1 MGKLLSK
8 ENITRR
14 KREEE
19 NTIFDKRSY
28 FEQDYGR
35 IIFSPSF
42 IRLQDKAKVSTLET
56 NDFVR
61 TRLTHSL
68 EVLTIARSIGIDLKD
83 FLKEKNS
90 DTDNNEIYEYI
101 LKIFKFVIFLVNF
114 FPPQKVA
121 KSARIELV
129 LNHTKIVLHVR

>member
-90 DTDNNEIYEYI
+90 GTDNNEIYEYI
-101 LKIFKFVIFLVNF
+101 PKQL
-114 FPPQKVA
+114 
-121 KSARIELV
+121 
-129 LNHTKIVLHVR
+129 